1 MNVLAYWSNSNNK
14 SNEIYV
20 VKYIK
25 SLEQS
30 ISQAIIFR
38 GRLGNCFSNIVRFL
52 LPLWTLSMWLILTN
66 GLIVEMWGEAW
77 NVLVQLGSPW
87 SPVIATRRA
96 HPGNPPGP
104 GEWETHEQTEPN
116 PWSRIDHSLTSMISS
131 QTIGMTE
138 KSDWFACHF
147 IGSSLL

>member
-14 SNEIYV
+14 SNETYV

-77 NVLVQLGSPW
+77 NVLVQLVSPW

-96 HPGNPPGP
+96 HPREPTGPRRMRNPRTDWTKPMVKNWSQP
-104 GEWETHEQTEPN
+104 YINDLQSNHRHDWEIRLVCMPLHWE
-116 PWSRIDHSLTSMISS
+116 
-131 QTIGMTE
+131 
-138 KSDWFACHF
+138 
-147 IGSSLL
+147 